1 VRRVTPPEPAAAPR
15 IALLVLLLVA
25 AGLLAIR
32 IGAVGLD
39 TREVVRAVFGEG
51 DARTL
56 AIVRGLRAPRV
67 VLAALCG
74 AALALSGTT
83 FQALL
88 RNPLADPFILGVSS
102 GAATGAVAAV
112 VLHLDVIGA
121 WVIPGAA
128 FAGGG
133 LSVLLVLRVA
143 TVPGRVLDSRTL
155 LLAGVIVGA
164 FGNAAILLFLTFAD
178 VESFRS
184 AVFWMMGSL
193 SGSTWRSAA
202 VLGLPLAIGAT
213 VLFGLA
219 RSLNL
224 LAVGEGTAAALGVQV
239 ERVKYLCL
247 GLAALLAA
255 IAVAVSGVIGFVGL
269 VVPHAA
275 RLLWG
280 NDHRLLVPCAA
291 LLGATFLILVDAVA
305 RSAASPAELPIGVLT
320 AFVGV
325 PFFIVLL
332 RRRNA

>member
-1 VRRVTPPEPAAAPR
+1 
-15 IALLVLLLVA
+15 
-25 AGLLAIR
+25 
-32 IGAVGLD
+32 
-39 TREVVRAVFGEG
+39 
-51 DARTL
+51 
-56 AIVRGLRAPRV
+56 
-67 VLAALCG
+67 
-74 AALALSGTT
+74 
-83 FQALL
+83 
-88 RNPLADPFILGVSS
+88 
-102 GAATGAVAAV
+102 
-112 VLHLDVIGA
+112 
-121 WVIPGAA
+121 
-128 FAGGG
+128 
-133 LSVLLVLRVA
+133 
-143 TVPGRVLDSRTL
+143 VLDSRTL

>member
-1 VRRVTPPEPAAAPR
+1 MAREPAVLPR
-15 IALLVLLLVA
+15 IALLAGLLLVA
-25 AGLLAIR
+25 GLIAVR
-32 IGAVGLD
+32 IGAVGLG
-39 TREVVRAVFGEG
+39 TGEIVRALLGEG
-51 DARTL
+51 DERTL

-74 AALALSGTT
+74 GALALSGMT

-102 GAATGAVAAV
+102 GAATGSVAAV
-112 VLHLDVIGA
+112 VLHLDVLGA
-121 WVIPGAA
+121 WVVPVAA
-128 FAGGG
+128 FAGAL
-133 LSVLLVLRVA
+133 LSVLLVLRVG
-143 TVPGRVLDSRTL
+143 TVPGRVLDPRTL

-193 SGSTWRSAA
+193 AGSTWRYTAL
-202 VLGLPLAIGAT
+202 LGIPLAAGAT

-224 LAVGEGTAAALGVQV
+224 LAVGEGTAAALGVRV
-239 ERVKYLCL
+239 ERMKYLCYA
-247 GLAALLAA
+247 LASLLAA

-269 VVPHAA
+269 VVPHAV

-280 NDHRLLVPCAA
+280 SDHRLLVPCAG
-291 LLGATFLILVDAVA
+291 LLGATFLVLADAAA
-305 RSAASPAELPIGVLT
+305 RTAAAPAELPIGVIT

-325 PFFIVLL
+325 PFFILLL
-332 RRRNA
+332 RRRHA

>member
-1 VRRVTPPEPAAAPR
+1 MSRESAVLPRVALLSL
-15 IALLVLLLVA
+15 LLVLA
-25 AGLLAIR
+25 ALIAVR
-32 IGAVGLD
+32 IGAVRLGTSDIVGALL
-39 TREVVRAVFGEG
+39 GEG
-51 DARTL
+51 DARSL

-67 VLAALCG
+67 ILAALCG
-74 AALALSGTT
+74 GALALSGMT

-112 VLHLDVIGA
+112 VLHLGVLGA
-121 WVIPGAA
+121 WVIPVAAYAGAL
-128 FAGGG
+128 

-143 TVPGRVLDSRTL
+143 IVPGRILDPRTL

-193 SGSTWRSAA
+193 SGSTWRYT
-202 VLGLPLAIGAT
+202 VLLGLPLAVGAT
-213 VLFGLA
+213 LLFGLA

-224 LAVGEGTAAALGVQV
+224 LAVGEATAAALGVRV
-239 ERVKYLCL
+239 ERVKYLCFA
-247 GLAALLAA
+247 LAALLAA
-255 IAVAVSGVIGFVGL
+255 VAVAVSGVIGFVGL
-269 VVPHAA
+269 VVPHAV

-280 NDHRLLVPCAA
+280 SDHRLLIPCTA
-291 LLGATFLILVDAVA
+291 LLGATFLVLADATA
-305 RSAASPAELPIGVLT
+305 RTAAAPDELPIGVIT

-332 RRRNA
+332 RRRNV

>member
-1 VRRVTPPEPAAAPR
+1 VTPRGPAALPL
-15 IALLVLLLVA
+15 IILLVLLLAA

-32 IGAVGLD
+32 IGAVSLD
-39 TREVVRAVFGEG
+39 TREIVEAILGRG
-51 DARTL
+51 DDRTL

-74 AALALSGTT
+74 GALALSGMT

-102 GAATGAVAAV
+102 GAATGSVAAV
-112 VLHLDVIGA
+112 VLHLDARGP
-121 WVIPGAA
+121 WVIPAAA
-128 FAGGG
+128 FAGA
-133 LSVLLVLRVA
+133 VLAVVLGFRVA
-143 TVPGRVLDSRTL
+143 AVPGRLLDSRTL

-178 VESFRS
+178 VGSFRS

-193 SGSTWRSAA
+193 AGATWRYTAL
-202 VLGLPLAIGAT
+202 LGIPLAVSAT
-213 VLFGLA
+213 ILFGLA

-239 ERVKYLCL
+239 ERVKYLCY
-247 GLAALLAA
+247 GIAALLAA

-269 VVPHAA
+269 VIPHAV

-280 NDHRLLVPCAA
+280 SDHRLLVPCAT
-291 LLGATFLILVDAVA
+291 LLGATFLVLVDAAA
-305 RSAASPAELPIGVLT
+305 RSAAAPAELPIGVIT
-320 AFVGV
+320 ALVGV

>member
-1 VRRVTPPEPAAAPR
+1 MTSRERAALPR
-15 IALLVLLLVA
+15 IALLALILAV
-25 AGLLAIR
+25 AGLIAIR
-32 IGAVGLD
+32 IGAVGLG
-39 TREVVRAVFGEG
+39 TGEIVRALRG
-51 DARTL
+51 DGDGRTL

-74 AALALSGTT
+74 GALALSGMT

-102 GAATGAVAAV
+102 GAATGSVAAV
-112 VLHLDVIGA
+112 VLHLDVMGA
-121 WVIPGAA
+121 WVIPAAA
-128 FAGGG
+128 FAGAL

-143 TVPGRVLDSRTL
+143 TVPGRVLDPRTL

-164 FGNAAILLFLTFAD
+164 LGNAAILLFLTFAD

-193 SGSTWRSAA
+193 AGSTWRHSML
-202 VLGLPLAIGAT
+202 LGIPLAAAAT

-224 LAVGEGTAAALGVQV
+224 LAVGEVTAAALGVPV
-239 ERVKYLCL
+239 ERVKYLCYA
-247 GLAALLAA
+247 LAALLAA

-269 VVPHAA
+269 VVPHAV

-280 NDHRLLVPCAA
+280 SDHRLLVPGAA
-291 LLGATFLILVDAVA
+291 LLGAAFLVLVDAVA
-305 RSAASPAELPIGVLT
+305 RTAAAPAELPIGVIT

-332 RRRNA
+332 RRRDA

>member
-1 VRRVTPPEPAAAPR
+1 MRRMTPHEPAAAPR
-15 IALLVLLLVA
+15 MLWLLLLLIA
-25 AGLLAIR
+25 AGLLATR

-39 TREVVRAVFGEG
+39 TREVIRAVFGEG
-51 DARTL
+51 DTRTL

-67 VLAALCG
+67 VLAGLCG
-74 AALALSGTT
+74 AALALSGMT
-83 FQALL
+83 FQALF

>member
-1 VRRVTPPEPAAAPR
+1 MTAREPAALPR
-15 IALLVLLLVA
+15 IGVLALLLVVA
-25 AGLLAIR
+25 VLVAVR
-32 IGAVGLD
+32 IGAVGIGTSD
-39 TREVVRAVFGEG
+39 IVRALFGEG
-51 DARTL
+51 DERTL

-74 AALALSGTT
+74 AALALSGMT

-102 GAATGAVAAV
+102 GAATGSVAAV
-112 VLHLDVIGA
+112 VLHFEQVGA
-121 WVIPGAA
+121 WVIPAAA
-128 FAGGG
+128 FLGAVCA
-133 LSVLLVLRVA
+133 VLLVFRVA
-143 TVPGRVLDSRTL
+143 TAPGRVLNPQTL

-193 SGSTWRSAA
+193 AGATWQYAA
-202 VLGLPLAIGAT
+202 LLGIPLAIVAT
-213 VLFGLA
+213 LLFGFA

-224 LAVGEGTAAALGVQV
+224 LAVGEATAAALGVQV
-239 ERVKYLCL
+239 ERVKYLCFA
-247 GLAALLAA
+247 LAALLAA
-255 IAVAVSGVIGFVGL
+255 LAVAVSGVIGFVGL
-269 VVPHAA
+269 VVPHAV

-280 NDHRLLVPCAA
+280 SDHRLLIPCTA
-291 LLGATFLILVDAVA
+291 LLGASFLVLADAVA
-305 RSAASPAELPIGVLT
+305 RTAAAPGELPIGVIT

-332 RRRNA
+332 RRRDV

>member
-1 VRRVTPPEPAAAPR
+1 VTPPEPAAAPR

-102 GAATGAVAAV
+102 GAATGSVAAV

-121 WVIPGAA
+121 WVIPAAA
-128 FAGGG
+128 FAGAA

-193 SGSTWRSAA
+193 AGSTWRSAA
-202 VLGLPLAIGAT
+202 LLGIPLAIGAT

-219 RSLNL
+219 RSLDL
-224 LAVGEGTAAALGVQV
+224 LAVGEGTAAALGVRV
-239 ERVKYLCL
+239 ERVKYLCF
-247 GLAALLAA
+247 GLAALLAS

-269 VVPHAA
+269 VVPHAV

-280 NDHRLLVPCAA
+280 SDHRVLVPCAA

-305 RSAASPAELPIGVLT
+305 RSAASPAELPIGVIT